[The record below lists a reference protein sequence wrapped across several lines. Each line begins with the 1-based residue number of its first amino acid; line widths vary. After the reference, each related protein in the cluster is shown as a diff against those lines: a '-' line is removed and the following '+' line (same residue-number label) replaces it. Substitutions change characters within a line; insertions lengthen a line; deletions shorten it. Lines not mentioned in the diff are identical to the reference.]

1 MEMEKEV
8 AIARVYIEE
17 LSKTEKG
24 REILRK
30 LAASSYVD
38 GLSMLEQMPKD
49 LADEFTKT
57 LNEVYENLIKADRNR
72 TES

>member
-17 LSKTEKG
+17 LSKTKKG